1 MQKAG
6 QCFIA
11 GFIAVLQ
18 STGVKCTAVVHMC
31 VWTQVV
37 GGVAAPTLSSMLVGS
52 TTFVGASPAPPIS
65 LLLPHFARPANDRVL
80 QCRWTQIIW
89 RVLIDFKHLPLLL
102 NLCLLNYPGNNWIL
116 EMFFA
121 NSGNVE
127 TFRCWVELIMAEKLI
142 LRGNLGEY
150 TKFDWLRVAQTLCA
164 GVGKSV
170 RKLEFIRK
178 WIDDIEVVSRGD
190 SCN

>member
-1 MQKAG
+1 M
-6 QCFIA
+6 
-11 GFIAVLQ
+11 
-18 STGVKCTAVVHMC
+18 
-31 VWTQVV
+31 V

-89 RVLIDFKHLPLLL
+89 RVLIDFKRLPLLL
-102 NLCLLNYPGNNWIL
+102 NLCLLNYPGKNWIL
-116 EMFFA
+116 EMVFA
-121 NSGNVE
+121 KSCNVE
-127 TFRCWVELIMAEKLI
+127 TFRCWVELFMAKKL
-142 LRGNLGEY
+142 GNLGEY
-150 TKFDWLRVAQTLCA
+150 TKFDWLRVAETKLCT
-164 GVGKSV
+164 GVVKSV
-170 RKLEFIRK
+170 RKLGFIRK